1 MAEPTALHQTLESNG
16 TIDHDSSVNG
26 STLPLKNAITSTS
39 MHTPENATYDGST
52 NPVLTPFLFPPSNYK
67 PPIPPALTPDQQ
79 TKYTTLLT
87 TAKSWTVLPITSKS
101 PTPTAPITDA
111 ERFWLT
117 RECLLRYLRATK
129 WNLAQATTR
138 VQGTLVW
145 RREYGVEGF
154 TPEYISHENETGKQV
169 QLGFDINGRPCLY
182 LNPAKQNT
190 ERSEKQIQHL
200 VFMMERTIDLMP
212 PGVENLAMLC
222 NMKQG
227 AGKQPSPGQGRQV
240 LGILQ
245 THYPERLGRALVH
258 NVPWVVWGFFK
269 LINPFIDPLTKE
281 KMKFDEDL
289 RKLVPPGQLL
299 KSYGGDVEFEYRHES
314 YWKAFN
320 ELAEK
325 RHKERW
331 ERWMQGGRN
340 VGESE
345 NYLRG
350 GVEVSVGAG
359 AEATKETTDANAKA

>member
-16 TIDHDSSVNG
+16 TIDHDSSING
-26 STLPLKNAITSTS
+26 STLPLKTAITSTS
-39 MHTPENATYDGST
+39 THTPENPTCDGST
-52 NPVLTPFLFPPSNYK
+52 NPILTPFLFPPSNYK
-67 PPIPPALTPDQQ
+67 PPIPPTLTPDQQ

-87 TAKSWTVLPITSKS
+87 TAKSWTVLPTTSKS
-101 PTPTAPITDA
+101 PTPTAPITDT

-258 NVPWVVWGFFK
+258 NVPWV
-269 LINPFIDPLTKE
+269 E

-299 KSYGGDVEFEYRHES
+299 KSYGGDVEFEYRHEA

-331 ERWMQGGRN
+331 ERWVQGGKN

-359 AEATKETTDANAKA
+359 AEAIKETADANAKA